1 MKNKKQKEISKTAF
15 EKVLE
20 QAKRQDKNLKEGTN
34 TFTVTVKMLEEQLTK
49 GIKITKLQRELHETI
64 RKFETQRLK
73 ANIPLRK
80 TAFKWDFKEISENEN
95 EIEEMYDKLS
105 LKYSD
110 WKEKSKK
117 HNMDYYT
124 LTNKKDTVLRN
135 LEPVYIDPYGYADFT
150 PPNEYND
157 YYEPFTVQLRKLS
170 ICNKCQFVGH
180 HRRCQSHKK

>member
-1 MKNKKQKEISKTAF
+1 VKH
-15 EKVLE
+15 
-20 QAKRQDKNLKEGTN
+20 QDKNLKEVNKTIA
-34 TFTVTVKMLEEQLTK
+34 VTVKILEEQLTL
-49 GIKITKLQRELHETI
+49 GIKITKLQHELHETI
-64 RKFETQRLK
+64 RNFEIQHLK
-73 ANIPLRK
+73 ATIPLRK
-80 TAFKWDFKEISENEN
+80 TVFERDFKEISENVN
-95 EIEEMYDKLS
+95 EIGEMYNKLS
-105 LKYSD
+105 LNCSD
-110 WKEKSKK
+110 WKEKFKK

-124 LTNKKDTVLRN
+124 LTNKKDTVFRN